1 MSRRRQ
7 AVTIRHVAADAGVSL
22 QTVSRVINDG
32 DNVRPAMRARVQA
45 SIDKLGYVPSIA
57 AQRMSGRRSY
67 LILAL
72 NDRERTIADWSS
84 REGGDWVNQMLLGGI
99 LECEAHGYR
108 LIFELVETEGDR
120 VEKQTR
126 AALASLRPD
135 GVVLTPPHSDNPLIG
150 ALLEEFH
157 IPFARIGSL
166 EEGPGISLTMDDEG
180 AARDATRHLIA
191 LGHRRIG
198 FIAGPAAYSLSAR
211 RCSGWSEA
219 MKAAGLPVEGLL
231 ARGDFGYASGL
242 AASEALLSTP
252 APPTAILASSD
263 QMTLAALATAR
274 RRGLEVPRDLS
285 LISFDNTP
293 IVRFSQPPLTAI
305 DQPIA
310 DIVAR
315 AVALLIDEVKSG
327 RAPEREVVVSA
338 SLVERGSTAPAPAA
352 V

>member
-1 MSRRRQ
+1 
-7 AVTIRHVAADAGVSL
+7 
-22 QTVSRVINDG
+22 
-32 DNVRPAMRARVQA
+32 
-45 SIDKLGYVPSIA
+45 
-57 AQRMSGRRSY
+57 
-67 LILAL
+67 
-72 NDRERTIADWSS
+72 
-84 REGGDWVNQMLLGGI
+84 
-99 LECEAHGYR
+99 
-108 LIFELVETEGDR
+108 
-120 VEKQTR
+120 
-126 AALASLRPD
+126 
-135 GVVLTPPHSDNPLIG
+135 
-150 ALLEEFH
+150 
-157 IPFARIGSL
+157 
-166 EEGPGISLTMDDEG
+166 
-180 AARDATRHLIA
+180 
-191 LGHRRIG
+191 
-198 FIAGPAAYSLSAR
+198 
-211 RCSGWSEA
+211 
-219 MKAAGLPVEGLL
+219 MKAAGLSVDGLL

-242 AASEALLSTP
+242 AASEALLSAP

-315 AVALLIDEVKSG
+315 AVSLLIDAVKSG